1 MYWTYWMLR
10 VACAVIIMIFAFIMN
25 ALFDKVSSARERHNR
40 PADRAPESRLP
51 ALAQFAQR

>member
-10 VACAVIIMIFAFIMN
+10 VACAVIIVIFAFIMN
-25 ALFDKVSSARERHNR
+25 AIFDKLSIARERHNR
-40 PADRAPESRLP
+40 TAGRAPESGHP